1 MGFKISLPIMIVFLL
16 HNEIYYLHLFISMLL
31 FFYLR
36 WWNFSYLL
44 LTGESVISKH
54 SPILLVLL
62 LQKDQLFTGVLKISF
77 CKNFENFLGRNMFVV
92 FFSNVSGLQGENI
105 LKERK
110 HRYFRGKQISLS
122 TGAKFFM
129 DDDLVWKLVRNETS
143 LQPLW

>member
-1 MGFKISLPIMIVFLL
+1 MGFKIPLRIMIVFFVTQWNLL
-16 HNEIYYLHLFISMLL
+16 FTSFYFYVV

-62 LQKDQLFTGVLKISF
+62 LQKDQLFRGVLKISF

-92 FFSNVSGLQGENI
+92 FFSNVSDLQGENI

-110 HRYFRGKQISLS
+110 HRYFWGKQISLS

>member
-105 LKERK
+105 LKECK
-110 HRYFRGKQISLS
+110 HRYFWGKQISLS

>member
-77 CKNFENFLGRNMFVV
+77 CKNFENFPGRNMFRV

-105 LKERK
+105 LKECK
-110 HRYFRGKQISLS
+110 HRYFWGKQISLS

>member
-1 MGFKISLPIMIVFLL
+1 MGFKIPLRIMIVFFVTQWNLL
-16 HNEIYYLHLFISMLL
+16 FTSFYFYVV

-36 WWNFSYLL
+36 WWNFSHLL

-54 SPILLVLL
+54 SPTLLVL

-77 CKNFENFLGRNMFVV
+77 CKNFENFPGRNMFGV
-92 FFSNVSGLQGENI
+92 FFINVSGLQGENI
-105 LKERK
+105 LKECK
-110 HRYFRGKQISLS
+110 HRYFWGKQISLS